1 MLTYN
6 EARLVRLVAAYSAQQ
21 LIERDEALDQLFA
34 LRRQLWTPT
43 PELGPDAPRA
53 PMAARSERLIPL
65 F

>member
-6 EARLVRLVAAYSAQQ
+6 EARLVRLVAAYGEQQ

-43 PELGPDAPRA
+43 PEWGRTPREPQWPRVA
-53 PMAARSERLIPL
+53 SG
-65 F
+65 

>member
-6 EARLVRLVAAYSAQQ
+6 EARLVRLVAAYGEQQ

-43 PELGPDAPRA
+43 PEWGRTPASPNGRA
-53 PMAARSERLIPL
+53 
-65 F
+65 

>member
-6 EARLVRLVAAYSAQQ
+6 EARLVRLVAAYGEQQ

-43 PELGPDAPRA
+43 PE
-53 PMAARSERLIPL
+53 
-65 F
+65 